1 MAGRWSWVALGVGAY
16 VAFVAAKFPAAAAV
30 QWFVPNEISVAGVR
44 GTLWS
49 GSASAVG
56 IDGFPLR
63 DVRWQVRPS
72 RLLLGRIDAALEA
85 RLPEG
90 FVSTDLIASP
100 SSMRFANLRGG
111 ASLPS
116 LNALLPVRGMRGQA
130 SVVLDSLELE
140 GDWPTRVVGEL
151 RVTGLEV
158 APLIS
163 NGSRDLVALGDY
175 TVTFV
180 DAPPRELAARF
191 VDNGGPLE
199 VAGTVTVDAARSYTL
214 DALIEP
220 RPQANEQL
228 VQGLSIM
235 TAEPDAQGRR
245 RLTLTGSL

>member
-1 MAGRWSWVALGVGAY
+1 RGSRARSNARRRDRHYCEAAWRLPLAHAAERSEWHRRHVPGRAVRRARRVAHDAAWHIRRRCRVRFLHERARTRSRERSTLAAKALIVAGRWSWVALGVGAY

-140 GDWPTRVVGEL
+140 GDWPARVVGEL
-151 RVTGLEV
+151 RVTGLE
-158 APLIS
+158 
-163 NGSRDLVALGDY
+163 
-175 TVTFV
+175 
-180 DAPPRELAARF
+180 
-191 VDNGGPLE
+191 
-199 VAGTVTVDAARSYTL
+199 
-214 DALIEP
+214 
-220 RPQANEQL
+220 
-228 VQGLSIM
+228 
-235 TAEPDAQGRR
+235 
-245 RLTLTGSL
+245 